1 MKESQLKFMEIHK
14 IYREVLEWP
23 KEELAE
29 MFEKHLN
36 HMKGQ
41 IVRMRA
47 NDLFRTRLEKVHKE
61 MKEQGGRVR
70 RGKKKR
76 GDKRDKEGG
85 NKERAGNDMNE

>member
-1 MKESQLKFMEIHK
+1 MKFMEIHK

-36 HMKGQ
+36 HMKAQ

-70 RGKKKR
+70 KWKKKR
-76 GDKRDKEGG
+76 GDKREKEAG
-85 NKERAGNDMNE
+85 NKERAGNELNE